1 MIDHEKER
9 HRERDRQIAKT
20 RSETDEL
27 LSAAMWKLATEFAH
41 AGLPPTGRANEIA
54 AEWFK
59 VARKALK
66 LARSEADATMR
77 ELDEAEPVP
86 EPEPPEP
93 AELRRRARAEAKE
106 ARSGR

>member
-27 LSAAMWKLATEFAH
+27 LCAAMWKLTTEFAH

-54 AEWFK
+54 REWFTG
-59 VARKALK
+59 ARKALK
-66 LARSEADATMR
+66 LARSKADTIMR
-77 ELDEAEPVP
+77 ELDEAEPA
-86 EPEPPEP
+86 PEPPEP
-93 AELRRRARAEAKE
+93 AELRRRARDEAKE
-106 ARSGR
+106 ARGGR